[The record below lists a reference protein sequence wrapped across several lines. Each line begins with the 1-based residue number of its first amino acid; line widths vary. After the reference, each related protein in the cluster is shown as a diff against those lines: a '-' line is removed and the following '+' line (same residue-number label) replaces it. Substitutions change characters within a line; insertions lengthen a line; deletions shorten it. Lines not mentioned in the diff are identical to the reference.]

1 MSIDEIYDSIDFER
15 RKLIRELFGDSKS
28 YLPRAKV
35 IKYHKVLEL
44 VETNKLIDFSIYM
57 DYFRGEYVSVE
68 VAMNKA
74 INSYKKALIL
84 NSIKKGI
91 KAFKNVKEL
100 VKFVKEACRGED
112 LFSGHKGS
120 PYIEGVVICV
130 DDDGNLRNKFIV
142 NKNGVYERLDSADTR
157 RVYEYL
163 FNHQE
168 KIGAVEYKQVEVKNA
183 IEDKKD
189 DLVKVSKDT
198 QAFKM
203 CEKLA
208 KEKRIGNAFKR

>member
-1 MSIDEIYDSIDFER
+1 MSLDDIYDSIDFER
-15 RKLIRELFGDSKS
+15 RKLIKELFGDNKS

-35 IKYHKVLEL
+35 IKYHKILEL
-44 VETNKLIDFSIYM
+44 VDTNKLIDFSIYM
-57 DYFRGEYVSVE
+57 DSFRGEYVSVE

-100 VKFVKEACRGED
+100 VKFVKEAYRGED

-130 DDDGNLRNKFIV
+130 DDDGNLRNKFVV
-142 NKNGVYERLDSADTR
+142 NKNGVFQRLDSVDEK
-157 RVYEYL
+157 RVWEYL
-163 FNHQE
+163 FAHQE
-168 KIGAVEYKQVEVKNA
+168 KIGAVEYKQVEIKNT

-189 DLVKVSKDT
+189 DLVEVSKDT
-198 QAFKM
+198 MAFKM

-208 KEKRIGNAFKR
+208 KEKRIGNANKS